1 MKSLKDICE
10 GLLDADFDIKDDALS
25 IANNAKWIK
34 NDLYVK
40 PNTQALQCLRK
51 SIRYDKEYKW
61 PTNLSDATRWAN
73 AWQEV
78 QIVLKWICSK
88 PMSWVTCNQ
97 HGEFYMAFCNELLND
112 YGSKRKWRIFIE
124 KFSLIGTTYKVYIQ
138 MCRGTKWENVVVAA
152 INL

>member
-1 MKSLKDICE
+1 MKNLADCFE
-10 GLLDADFDIKDDALS
+10 GLLDADFDIKDDVLS

-51 SIRYDKEYKW
+51 SIRYDKEYEW
-61 PTNLSDATRWAN
+61 PTNLSDATRWADS
-73 AWQEV
+73 WREV
-78 QIVLKWICSK
+78 QIILKWICSK
-88 PMSWVTCNQ
+88 PMTWVTNNL
-97 HGEFYMAFCNELLND
+97 HGEFYVAFGNELLND

-152 INL
+152 IHI